1 MMCSYC
7 CSGFLLLLLC
17 LSIGRSRFLT
27 PHLTTHVSGYIRLKR
42 TDPSTLDDPSTDC
55 GMDVTPG
62 DGVACSKDDS
72 GNDIVPPATQI
83 CGTSGVL
90 FDTSIPLGG
99 HLL

>member
-1 MMCSYC
+1 M
-7 CSGFLLLLLC
+7 FLLFICPCFLVYYWVAAISDSIRY
-17 LSIGRSRFLT
+17 LSFMF
-27 PHLTTHVSGYIRLKR
+27 VSGHIRLKR

-62 DGVACSKDDS
+62 DGVACTKDDT
-72 GNDIVPPATQI
+72 GKDIVPPASQV

-90 FDTSIPLGG
+90 YDTSIPLGG